1 MDKKRL
7 LHILFVILLAGCSLT
22 EEARLQEA
30 YSSGRLGDDG
40 QAFQHYLRAAQINAS
55 PRAQFALAD
64 MYLEGRGTARDM
76 ERAITWY
83 SRAASASDPVWS
95 PQAHLRLGA
104 IYQGEHG
111 ERYQHRQKALEHY
124 RACAEEGL
132 AECSRGLER
141 LAQPPSLAI
150 IAAQAGSQSQQHRI
164 ATGITE
170 RGAITPPGPVV
181 VASSSAGIS
190 AEVLSQQAIAL
201 YTRHEPSVYK
211 ITVYEQLGGDLKPL
225 SLGSAIA
232 IDRFRAITNYHLVA
246 AGGIPVSIN
255 TEGEL
260 IRESDVL
267 IWRVSKTDPRRDL
280 ALLELVE
287 PSQEL
292 NFTNTMRPY
301 DSMRVGERVFA
312 IGAPAGFDKTLTE
325 GMVSALRRER
335 GVRLIQTTAPVT
347 YGSSGGALFDAQ
359 GMLIGI
365 TTKGV
370 LAGGHF
376 NFAIAADEV
385 QAFLAE

>member
-1 MDKKRL
+1 
-7 LHILFVILLAGCSLT
+7 
-22 EEARLQEA
+22 
-30 YSSGRLGDDG
+30 
-40 QAFQHYLRAAQINAS
+40 
-55 PRAQFALAD
+55 
-64 MYLEGRGTARDM
+64 M

-83 SRAASASDPVWS
+83 SRAANASDPVWS

-111 ERYQHRQKALEHY
+111 ERYQHLQKAQEHY
-124 RACAEEGL
+124 RACAEQGV
-132 AECSRGLER
+132 AECSRELER
-141 LAQPPSLAI
+141 LAQFPALAI
-150 IAAQAGSQSQQHRI
+150 IAAQAGSPSEGHRI

-181 VASSSAGIS
+181 AASPSAGTS

-201 YTRHEPSVYK
+201 YARHEPSVYK
-211 ITVYEQLGGDLKPL
+211 ITVYEQLAGDLKPL

-232 IDRFRAITNYHLVA
+232 IDSFRAITNYHLVA

-255 TEGEL
+255 SEGEF

-267 IWRVSKTDPRRDL
+267 IWRVARTDPRRDL
-280 ALLELVE
+280 ALLELVD
-287 PSQEL
+287 PHQEL
-292 NFTNTMRPY
+292 NFTNTMKPY
-301 DSMRVGERVFA
+301 DSVQVGERVFA

-325 GMVSALRRER
+325 GIVSALRRER

-359 GMLIGI
+359 GRLIGI

-370 LAGGHF
+370 QAGGHF